1 MKNTCMAPTLYL
13 HVIEACFKVTIA
25 MFYFC
30 HLGNTWKTV
39 QILRKMF
46 LIPSRYYLE
55 KNLLVNKFKKL
66 LCYKKNKSLCFFC
79 FFSFFFFFF
88 DVLKNDNNG
97 IRIHNHLVC
106 KGTLDHLAKA
116 CSHENCPNFL
126 VILNM
131 IKGFF
136 KISF

>member
-13 HVIEACFKVTIA
+13 HVIEACFKLTIA

-30 HLGNTWKTV
+30 HLGNIWETL
-39 QILRKMF
+39 QILWKMF

-55 KNLLVNKFKKL
+55 KSLLVNKYKKL
-66 LCYKKNKSLCFFC
+66 LCYKKNKSLSFFL
-79 FFSFFFFFF
+79 FFFFCFF
-88 DVLKNDNNG
+88 DVLKNGSNG

-106 KGTLDHLAKA
+106 KRTLNHLAKA
-116 CSHENCPNFL
+116 CSHEKCPNFL